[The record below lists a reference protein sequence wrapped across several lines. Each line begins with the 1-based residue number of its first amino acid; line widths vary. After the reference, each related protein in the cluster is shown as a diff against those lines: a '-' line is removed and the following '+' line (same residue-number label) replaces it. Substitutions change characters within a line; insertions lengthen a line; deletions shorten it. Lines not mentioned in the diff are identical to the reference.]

1 MTLITFFDGLEWI
14 VVGRLKDWN
23 VIVDLG
29 PVPLSDALCDPDD
42 VSALLLLQLEERVE
56 HAKVELLHERV
67 HVQLDLKK
75 KIMFVHFKVWRS
87 NKITSKSQSF
97 LIRDYLKLDLFIF
110 HHSTWIYSYCIPET
124 DDILNQTEVPI
135 LLFPPL
141 ELKSATKSLF
151 IFE

>member
-1 MTLITFFDGLEWI
+1 MTLITFSDGLEWI

-56 HAKVELLHERV
+56 DAKVELLHERV

-75 KIMFVHFKVWRS
+75 RKLFQFIPKSKALKI
-87 NKITSKSQSF
+87 Q
-97 LIRDYLKLDLFIF
+97 
-110 HHSTWIYSYCIPET
+110 
-124 DDILNQTEVPI
+124 Q
-135 LLFPPL
+135 
-141 ELKSATKSLF
+141 A
-151 IFE
+151 